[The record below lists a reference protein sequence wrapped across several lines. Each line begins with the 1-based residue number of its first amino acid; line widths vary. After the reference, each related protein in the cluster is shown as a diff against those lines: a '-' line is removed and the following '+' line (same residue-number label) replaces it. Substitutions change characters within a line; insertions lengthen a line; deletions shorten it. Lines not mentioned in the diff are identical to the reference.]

1 MKILSN
7 SATQTEKIGEML
19 ATEILKKKRSRALVI
34 ALRGDLGGGKTTFL
48 KGLAKGL
55 GVKEKVLSPTFV
67 ILKEYSIDNNDN
79 KNFEKLYHFDCY
91 RVEKKDIISLGFNDM
106 DSNSSN
112 IIAVEWSEKIEDIIP
127 RSSLIIDFKFIDE
140 KSREIFFSIK
150 K

>member
-67 ILKEYSIDNNDN
+67 ILKEYSIDN

-106 DSNSSN
+106 NSNSSN

-127 RSSLIIDFKFIDE
+127 RSSLIINFKFIDE

-150 K
+150 E

>member
-67 ILKEYSIDNNDN
+67 ILKEYSIGNNDN

-150 K
+150 E